1 MASFGRTVRG
11 SDVFVCDE
19 ERVGA
24 SGSVGEVPGV
34 GVETAV
40 GGLDRCAAE
49 DVLED
54 VEGDV
59 GVGEP
64 GCSGVPEAMPG
75 EVRQVEIGDE
85 LIPFRR
91 VPHGGGGE
99 HATAGSGQ

>member
-19 ERVGA
+19 VRVGA
-24 SGSVGEVPGV
+24 SGSVGEVPGI

-54 VEGDV
+54 VEGDA

-64 GCSGVPEAMPG
+64 GCSGVPEAVKG
-75 EVRQVEIGDE
+75 EARPVTIGDE
-85 LIPFRR
+85 LIRCRR

-99 HATAGSGQ
+99 HATAESGQ